1 MTDGPDTTAGDEAE
15 VLFDESSILAGLQD
29 ELEHVDQVE
38 LSLRPGLL
46 ERANAALVQALGDL
60 EEV

>member
-1 MTDGPDTTAGDEAE
+1 MTDESRAAGEGDV
-15 VLFDESSILAGLQD
+15 VLFDESSILAQLQD
-29 ELEHVDQVE
+29 ELEHVDQTE

-46 ERANAALVQALGDL
+46 ERSNAALVQALSDL

>member
-1 MTDGPDTTAGDEAE
+1 MTDGPVTTADDKAE